1 MASVMLNSKCMRIF
15 FILNLYIYVSGEN
28 INGNPD
34 WKLALR
40 KIDDLQ
46 KMVRVQEERISM
58 LENQSLESV
67 TQTVADLHNTVK
79 KQGTKIAQLEARIQE
94 LETVVKVEDVI
105 PAESAENY
113 RSPLSETNGTYV
125 SPNKTSNRRGISKF
139 KIHLFI
145 NFKGDNL

>member
-15 FILNLYIYVSGEN
+15 FILNLYIYVSAEN

-34 WKLALR
+34 WKLAMR

-46 KMVRVQEERISM
+46 KMVRVQDERISM

-67 TQTVADLHNTVK
+67 TQTVADLHNTVR

-94 LETVVKVEDVI
+94 LETVVKIEDVI

-125 SPNKTSNRRGISKF
+125 TPNTTSNKRGISKF

>member
-1 MASVMLNSKCMRIF
+1 MRIF
-15 FILNLYIYVSGEN
+15 FILNLYIYVSAEN

-46 KMVRVQEERISM
+46 KMVHVQDERISM

-67 TQTVADLHNTVK
+67 TQTVADLDNTVK

-105 PAESAENY
+105 PAESADNY
-113 RSPLSETNGTYV
+113 PSPLSETNGNYV
-125 SPNKTSNRRGISKF
+125 TPNTTSNKRGISKF

-145 NFKGDNL
+145 NFKGD

>member
-15 FILNLYIYVSGEN
+15 FILNLYIYVSAEN

-34 WKLALR
+34 WKLPLL

-46 KMVRVQEERISM
+46 KMVRVQDERISM

-67 TQTVADLHNTVK
+67 TQTVADLHNTVR

-94 LETVVKVEDVI
+94 LETVVKIEDVI

-113 RSPLSETNGTYV
+113 HSPLSETNGTYV

-145 NFKGDNL
+145 NFEGD

>member
-1 MASVMLNSKCMRIF
+1 MRIF
-15 FILNLYIYVSGEN
+15 FILNLYIYVSAEN

-46 KMVRVQEERISM
+46 KMVRVQDERISM

-67 TQTVADLHNTVK
+67 TQTVADLDNTVK

-105 PAESAENY
+105 PAESADNY
-113 RSPLSETNGTYV
+113 PSPLSETNGNYV
-125 SPNKTSNRRGISKF
+125 TPNTTSNKRGISKF

>member
-1 MASVMLNSKCMRIF
+1 MRIF
-15 FILNLYIYVSGEN
+15 FILNLYMYVSAEN

-46 KMVRVQEERISM
+46 KMVRVQDERIYM

-67 TQTVADLHNTVK
+67 TQTVADLDNTVK

-105 PAESAENY
+105 PAESADNY
-113 RSPLSETNGTYV
+113 PSPLSETNGNYV
-125 SPNKTSNRRGISKF
+125 TPNTTSNKRGISKF

-145 NFKGDNL
+145 NFKGD

>member
-1 MASVMLNSKCMRIF
+1 
-15 FILNLYIYVSGEN
+15 
-28 INGNPD
+28 
-34 WKLALR
+34 
-40 KIDDLQ
+40 
-46 KMVRVQEERISM
+46 M

-67 TQTVADLHNTVK
+67 FQTVAELHNTLR

-94 LETVVKVEDVI
+94 LETVVKIEDVI

-113 RSPLSETNGTYV
+113 LGPLSETNGTYV

>member
-1 MASVMLNSKCMRIF
+1 MRIF

-46 KMVRVQEERISM
+46 KMVRVQDERISM

-67 TQTVADLHNTVK
+67 TQTVADFHNTVR

-94 LETVVKVEDVI
+94 LETVVKVEGVI

-113 RSPLSETNGTYV
+113 RSPLSETNGNYV
-125 SPNKTSNRRGISKF
+125 TPNKTINKRGISKF

-145 NFKGDNL
+145 NFKGD